1 MTEQNQ
7 HFVPHQ
13 LESGRYF
20 CSRAEFGINIDD
32 LLAFLDENPSVVI
45 FIIDEGKPTLVL
57 IHADEYRKMCDQEQ
71 RTIERISGQ
80 TANNEGEGDV

>member
-1 MTEQNQ
+1 MEQNQ

-13 LESGRYF
+13 MESGRYY

-32 LLAFLDENPSVVI
+32 LLAFLDEKPSAVI

-57 IHADEYRKMCDQEQ
+57 IHADAYKEMRDQERQ
-71 RTIERISGQ
+71 AIEQISGQ
-80 TANNEGEGDV
+80 TANNEVEGDA

>member
-1 MTEQNQ
+1 MSEQNQ

-13 LESGRYF
+13 MESGRYF

-32 LLAFLDENPSVVI
+32 LLAFLDENPSTVI

-57 IHADEYRKMCDQEQ
+57 IHADKYKKMRDQE
-71 RTIERISGQ
+71 RRAIEQISGQ
-80 TANNEGEGDV
+80 TVNNEVEGDA